1 MSCHRTDVIG
11 SVMEEVIPNL
21 VEVDTKDDMEEED
34 IDEEE
39 DTDDILEPE
48 SGSTL
53 ESPTGAPVRLLSL
66 EQKVR
71 VSLF

>member
-1 MSCHRTDVIG
+1 
-11 SVMEEVIPNL
+11 MEEVIPNL

-34 IDEEE
+34 IDEE
-39 DTDDILEPE
+39 DTEDILEPE

-53 ESPTGAPVRLLSL
+53 ESPTVVPERVLSL

-71 VSLF
+71 VSLSDCTSS

>member
-39 DTDDILEPE
+39 DMDDILEPE
-48 SGSTL
+48 SGSIQ
-53 ESPTGAPVRLLSL
+53 ESPTVVHERVLSP

-71 VSLF
+71 VSL